1 MSFMRRAS
9 IILFFVLFTGIAS
22 AASRGL
28 SSSELIKNA
37 GEYDGKTIIYSGEAI
52 GDIMLRG
59 ESAWVNVSDGDNA
72 LGIWMSAS
80 LAKEINFTGGYKNRG
95 DSLEI
100 TGVFHRAC
108 PEHGGDLDIHARS
121 MRKLKAGGPIS
132 RGLDPGKKNAII
144 ILFGVLVLIWILTLF
159 KHK

>member
-1 MSFMRRAS
+1 MRLMRGAF
-9 IILFFVLFTGIAS
+9 IILFSILAVGIAC
-22 AASRGL
+22 AASRSL
-28 SSSELIKNA
+28 SSNELIKDA
-37 GEYDGKTIIYSGEAI
+37 GEYDGKTIIYSGEVI

-72 LGIWMSAS
+72 LGIWMDAS
-80 LAKEINFTGGYKNRG
+80 SAKEINFTGGYKNRG
-95 DSLEI
+95 DILEI

-121 MRKLKAGGPIS
+121 IRKLKTGGPVNH
-132 RGLDPGKKNAII
+132 GLDAGKKNAII
-144 ILFGVLVLIWILTLF
+144 ILFGVLALTWILTLF